1 MKKFTK
7 KLLASVGAAA
17 LAFMCIPGL
26 AANPGSSDDPLV
38 SLSYVN
44 DVLIPQLQSY
54 VDSKVP
60 ASGMIGANAYST
72 GGRFE
77 VVNVKAGKTV
87 IGAQS
92 CQIILRMGSGSI
104 VASQKGGLADV
115 TLGGDLTTG
124 AIVPANH
131 LLIVPVDDWRGVTMT
146 TDGILMINGTYSIH

>member
-1 MKKFTK
+1 MKKLTK
-7 KLLASVGAAA
+7 KILASISAAT
-17 LAFMCIPGL
+17 LAFMCVPSF

-44 DVLIPQLQSY
+44 DVLIPQIQSY

-60 ASGMIGANAYST
+60 SSGAVGTNAFST
-72 GGRFE
+72 GNKFE
-77 VVNVKAGKTV
+77 VVNVKAGQTI

-92 CQIILRMGSGSI
+92 CQIILRKGSGTI

-124 AIVPANH
+124 TPIPPNH
-131 LLIVPVDDWRGVTMT
+131 LLIVPIDDWRGVTMA
-146 TDGILMINGTYSIH
+146 TDGILMINGTYSIN